1 MSLIAD
7 RLCWRRLSGV
17 LAIFVAL
24 SACSVL
30 DKPTRALVYD
40 FGPGLPSSAQTES
53 AASRPAV
60 MLAQVAAHSALDST
74 AILYRLAYADEQ
86 RLLPYAQ
93 ARWSMPPAQLLHLR
107 LRETLAQ
114 RFVVLREG
122 EGAADG
128 SLRSLVLHLEL
139 DEFSHLFEAPGESLG
154 LVHVHAS
161 VMRPTAAGDR
171 LLAQRDFTVRRAA
184 PSADAAGGVRALT
197 AAADGVLADIAQ
209 WLIDLQ

>member
-1 MSLIAD
+1 MSWTAD
-7 RLCWRRLSGV
+7 PVFLRRLSGV
-17 LAIFVAL
+17 LAVCVAL

-40 FGPGLPSSAQTES
+40 FGPGLPSGAQTQS
-53 AASRPAV
+53 VASRPSV
-60 MLAQVAAHSALDST
+60 VLAQVAAHSALDST

-122 EGAADG
+122 EGAAGG
-128 SLRSLVLHLEL
+128 SARPLVLHLEL
-139 DEFSHLFEAPGESLG
+139 DEFSQLFETPGTSLG

-161 VMRPTAAGDR
+161 VMRPTASGDR
-171 LLAQRDFTVRRAA
+171 LLAQRDFTVRRGA
-184 PSADAAGGVRALT
+184 PSADAACWQKLRNG
-197 AAADGVLADIAQ
+197 
-209 WLIDLQ
+209 